1 MIQKSNIGVGA
12 PSKNANFGPVEYIRI
27 LHCFRTFPL
36 FTFSP
41 SPSRMVQGQSGRSHR
56 VSNWHVPC
64 QNRSFVCFAERPL
77 LTTG

>member
-36 FTFSP
+36 FTLAQSNGSGP
-41 SPSRMVQGQSGRSHR
+41 VRAQSSRIQLARSL
-56 VSNWHVPC
+56 P
-64 QNRSFVCFAERPL
+64 E
-77 LTTG
+77 